1 MKQIFWVIHTS
12 LDQTAADICGFKE
25 KSDNQHAIPAPL
37 QQIDQ
42 VVVFAADFG
51 RGLSRV
57 PEDFSI
63 KTLGLDEAQLISY
76 LDISCLAAAAEPGSE
91 IFAFGHSTKTV
102 FYRALRHR
110 LDLYS
115 LAGVKQIC
123 GRTFDQDLIARD
135 ADDSLSPT
143 MAQTCAGLG
152 VPLSEALAALSD
164 DDEDAVI
171 KLGEIEA
178 LAGWLLCLLLE
189 NPNGHRLIEQSWARL
204 ADWIEEDP
212 KRQHLLAFAHAA
224 DSYSKRAAETAT
236 ADASQDDDLPDGAP
250 A

>member
-12 LDQTAADICGFKE
+12 LDETAAEICGFQE
-25 KSDNQHAIPAPL
+25 KNDNPHAIPAPL

-63 KTLGLDEAQLISY
+63 KTLGHDEAQLISY
-76 LDISCLAAAAEPGSE
+76 LDLSCLAAAAEPGSE
-91 IFAFGHSTKTV
+91 IFAFGQSTKTV

-115 LAGVKQIC
+115 LSGVKHIC

-135 ADDSLSPT
+135 ADDTLSPT
-143 MAQTCAGLG
+143 LAQTCAGLG

-164 DDEDAVI
+164 DDQGAVI

-189 NPNGHRLIEQSWARL
+189 NPSGHRLIEQIWDRL
-204 ADWIEEDP
+204 ADWIEDDP
-212 KRQHLLAFAHAA
+212 KRQHLMPFANAA
-224 DSYSKRAAETAT
+224 DSRKRAAEPAS
-236 ADASQDDDLPDGAP
+236 ADASQDDNLPDGAP